1 MKPLFS
7 IYAGHFGSIALLSS
21 PGIALVEDRPPA
33 TGCLTSVM
41 QSPSIETQ
49 NEFIRA
55 RADWSDLVLQSISGY
70 RGTGSKTEAD
80 RVWYETA
87 SFTLTDQSKKQPVK
101 MTELLDVASVVA
113 EVRSSL
119 SLQIKELAE
128 ILGVQ
133 RPTVYS
139 WLEGDQK
146 PQDQNR
152 RRLLELLKVARIWT
166 QISDQPVGKTIRTQ
180 LNESGLSLL
189 DQLKREAIS
198 LYEVEEHMRAI
209 ADLSAAT
216 QKKKSVLDLAKENGF
231 DLSGVRDQREVVD
244 AMTGK
249 RMHED

>member
-1 MKPLFS
+1 MKTLFPV
-7 IYAGHFGSIALLSS
+7 YAGHLGSLALISS
-21 PGIALVEDRPPA
+21 PGIALVEERPQA

-41 QSPSIETQ
+41 QCPSIETQ

-55 RADWSDLVLQSISGY
+55 RADWSDLVLQSMSGY
-70 RGTGSKTEAD
+70 RGTGSKTQAD

-87 SFTLTDQSKKQPVK
+87 SFTLTDPPNRQ
-101 MTELLDVASVVA
+101 TARTAELLDVASVVA

-152 RRLLELLKVARIWT
+152 RRLLELLKIARIWT
-166 QISDQPVGKTIRTQ
+166 QISDQPVGKAIRTQ
-180 LNESGLSLL
+180 LNKDGHSLL
-189 DQLKREAIS
+189 DQLKRDVIN
-198 LYEVEEHMRAI
+198 LHEVKNHMQAL
-209 ADLSAAT
+209 AHGAT
-216 QKKKSVLDLAKENGF
+216 ATSRKKSVLDLAKENGF
-231 DLSGVRDQREVVD
+231 DLSGIRDQRGIVD